1 MEGFFDGA
9 SRGNPGKAGA
19 GALMI
24 NEEGKVIW
32 ETSRFLG
39 QKTNNE
45 AEYMALILLLKAAK
59 EHGVRSLRVFGDSKL
74 VVSQVSRQW
83 KINLPHLRLLAQ
95 QAWGAGRRDGHL
107 LSLDTKGTEQKGRHT
122 LQRGHRR
129 SKIIILGNI
138 ERASG
143 SSLKMTF

>member
-24 NEEGKVIW
+24 NDEGKVVW

-39 QKTNNE
+39 KKTNNE

-95 QAWGAGRRDGHL
+95 QAWELADGMDISYHWIPREQNKRADILSNEGIDGA
-107 LSLDTKGTEQKGRHT
+107 K
-122 LQRGHRR
+122 
-129 SKIIILGNI
+129 
-138 ERASG
+138 
-143 SSLKMTF
+143 

>member
-24 NEEGKVIW
+24 NDEGKVVW

-39 QKTNNE
+39 EKTNNE

-74 VVSQVSRQW
+74 VINQVSRQW

-95 QAWGAGRRDGHL
+95 QAWKLSDGMDISYHWIPREHNKRADI
-107 LSLDTKGTEQKGRHT
+107 LSNEGIDG
-122 LQRGHRR
+122 
-129 SKIIILGNI
+129 
-138 ERASG
+138 SG
-143 SSLKMTF
+143 

>member
-24 NEEGKVIW
+24 NDEGKVVW

-39 QKTNNE
+39 EKTNNE

-95 QAWGAGRRDGHL
+95 QAWELADGIDISYHWIPREQNKRADILSNEGIDGA
-107 LSLDTKGTEQKGRHT
+107 
-122 LQRGHRR
+122 R
-129 SKIIILGNI
+129 SF
-138 ERASG
+138 S
-143 SSLKMTF
+143 

>member
-24 NEEGKVIW
+24 NDEGKVVW

-39 QKTNNE
+39 EKTNNE

-95 QAWGAGRRDGHL
+95 QAWELTDGMDISYHWIPREQNKRADILSNEGIDGA
-107 LSLDTKGTEQKGRHT
+107 K
-122 LQRGHRR
+122 
-129 SKIIILGNI
+129 
-138 ERASG
+138 
-143 SSLKMTF
+143 

>member
-24 NEEGKVIW
+24 NDEGKVVW

-39 QKTNNE
+39 EKTNNE

-83 KINLPHLRLLAQ
+83 KINLPHLRELAK
-95 QAWGAGRRDGHL
+95 QAWALMEGMEVSLTWVPREKNSRADE
-107 LSLDTKGTEQKGRHT
+107 LSNEALK
-122 LQRGHRR
+122 
-129 SKIIILGNI
+129 NI
-138 ERASG
+138 
-143 SSLKMTF
+143 

>member
-24 NEEGKVIW
+24 NDEGKVVW

-39 QKTNNE
+39 EKTNNE

-95 QAWGAGRRDGHL
+95 QAWELADGMNIFYHWIPREQNKRADILSNEGIDGA
-107 LSLDTKGTEQKGRHT
+107 K
-122 LQRGHRR
+122 
-129 SKIIILGNI
+129 
-138 ERASG
+138 
-143 SSLKMTF
+143 

>member
-24 NEEGKVIW
+24 NDEGKVVW

-39 QKTNNE
+39 EKTNNE

-95 QAWGAGRRDGHL
+95 QAWVLADGMNISYHWIPREQNKRADILSNEGLVGAR
-107 LSLDTKGTEQKGRHT
+107 
-122 LQRGHRR
+122 
-129 SKIIILGNI
+129 
-138 ERASG
+138 
-143 SSLKMTF
+143 

>member
-24 NEEGKVIW
+24 NDEGKVVW

-39 QKTNNE
+39 EKTKNE
-45 AEYMALILLLKAAK
+45 DEYMALILLLKAAK

-95 QAWGAGRRDGHL
+95 QAWKLADGMNISYHWIPRDQNKKADILSNEGIDGA
-107 LSLDTKGTEQKGRHT
+107 K
-122 LQRGHRR
+122 
-129 SKIIILGNI
+129 
-138 ERASG
+138 
-143 SSLKMTF
+143 

>member
-24 NEEGKVIW
+24 NEEGKVVW

-95 QAWGAGRRDGHL
+95 QVWELAEGMNISYHWIPREQNKSADILSNEGIDGA
-107 LSLDTKGTEQKGRHT
+107 K
-122 LQRGHRR
+122 
-129 SKIIILGNI
+129 
-138 ERASG
+138 
-143 SSLKMTF
+143 

>member
-24 NEEGKVIW
+24 NDEGKVVW

-39 QKTNNE
+39 EKTNNE

-74 VVSQVSRQW
+74 VVNQVSRQW

-95 QAWGAGRRDGHL
+95 QAWELADGMDISYHWIPREQNKRADILSNEGIDGA
-107 LSLDTKGTEQKGRHT
+107 K
-122 LQRGHRR
+122 
-129 SKIIILGNI
+129 
-138 ERASG
+138 
-143 SSLKMTF
+143 

>member
-24 NEEGKVIW
+24 NDQGKVVW
-32 ETSRFLG
+32 ETARFLG
-39 QKTNNE
+39 ERTNNE

-59 EHGVRSLRVFGDSKL
+59 EQGVRSLKVYGDSKL

-95 QAWGAGRRDGHL
+95 QVWELADAMDISYHWIPREQNKRADI
-107 LSLDTKGTEQKGRHT
+107 LSNEGIDVFK
-122 LQRGHRR
+122 
-129 SKIIILGNI
+129 
-138 ERASG
+138 
-143 SSLKMTF
+143 